1 MSTPQPEELQH
12 QWPLIDVAH
21 CLYQLRQLEK
31 RVLSIHERPMR
42 RTLVVEFVS
51 ALTPTELVFSLYHIH
66 TRAFH
71 GQKVARELMQE
82 FALEPS
88 AVSQLPYD
96 TLKEA
101 YSIAHQKQLDSIQ
114 GLFLSGAVQ
123 TEAPPIQHMDTQGI
137 STNEH
142 LELPLGWRRK
152 AARESDRNILD
163 RLLHDQN
170 WRVIDL
176 LLDNSRITERD
187 VVKIAARRPTQ
198 PVIIELV
205 AKHPKWSGRYKVRK
219 AIVCNPKTPYALAR
233 SLLDTLLQQD
243 IREVI
248 GLGVLDGQLLDE
260 ARILLRKRAGN
271 LEDDNQDALDEME
284 ALIAQFDTDL
294 QEEADWI
301 TELEQ
306 REQQEVDDWMDTVTQ
321 GLIDGTLPLV
331 PVGEDE
337 SEG

>member
-1 MSTPQPEELQH
+1 M
-12 QWPLIDVAH
+12 PLEDSNLWLDIDVEH
-21 CLYQLRQLEK
+21 CLYQLKQLEK
-31 RVLSIHERPMR
+31 RVLSIHERAMR
-42 RTLVVEFVS
+42 RTLVVEFASV
-51 ALTPTELVFSLYHIH
+51 LTPTELVFSLNHIH

-71 GQKVARELMQE
+71 GNPSARELMQE

-101 YSIAHQKQLDSIQ
+101 YGIARERGLENIQ
-114 GLFLSGAVQ
+114 GLFFSGASGSQ
-123 TEAPPIQHMDTQGI
+123 NKPIQHMDTQGI

-152 AARESDRNILD
+152 AARESNRNMLD

-176 LLDNSRITERD
+176 LLDNPRITERD

-198 PVIIELV
+198 PAIIDLV

-260 ARILLRKRAGN
+260 ARLLLRRKSGAQ
-271 LEDDNQDALDEME
+271 DDDMTDAMDEME
-284 ALIAQFDTDL
+284 ALIAQFDSEL
-294 QEEADWI
+294 QQEADWI
-301 TELEQ
+301 VDNERQE
-306 REQQEVDDWMDTVTQ
+306 EAEVDDWMESITQ